1 MMAIMIAI
9 QSSAQWDGTSAP
21 WTQGSGTESNP
32 YLIECP
38 QHLAYLADMVCAGVN
53 DYSGKHFL
61 LTQDI
66 SLSNQSWMPIGDEN
80 HPYKGNF
87 DGGGHTI
94 DSLCIFNTTYT
105 DAGLF
110 GGVYNGTLK
119 NINLSCMLNTGTR
132 RGGIVSYMSVG
143 KVINCNVN
151 IIGSAN
157 VNTCSTY
164 GGIIGWSVG
173 TAIKNCTVH
182 SISINGKTSAGGI
195 VGCHGSGDAIHMLI
209 DNCSFYGRI
218 IASDSNSYVGGI
230 VGFSNTMGIDTII
243 NCHNYGVVS
252 GHMYVGGIIG
262 KANNIFISR
271 CTSEDSVVSVQSTSY
286 CPAFV
291 GGILGATIG
300 DDGLITLCY
309 NHGVIK
315 VSGTFEDIH
324 CYYHPAYG
332 QSPRYYSKHIPCYV
346 SGIGN
351 GISILHGAH
360 SQVVSGYYSHVTV
373 DCFLTRYPMSNCL
386 TIYNSYNT
394 GSIIGNITVQGL
406 PTNYNGHISYSSNN
420 CTYCCG
426 IGSGLGYNSYNVGGL
441 YSYSQVKYGT
451 STNSYNSYYISS
463 CGATYGGNS
472 RTEAQMKSI
481 SFPLV
486 LNTDSTVFVMD
497 QTNSNDGYPV
507 FWFTVAYDIT
517 TDTATNIT
525 SYNAELNGHYGGV
538 ADTVGFIYGLNNNNT
553 AMTQIIASETTS
565 PVSLVLTGLQPNT
578 QYRYTFFVK
587 HNGTYIYGDTLTFTT
602 KPTYSISLSS
612 NNNAW
617 GSVSG
622 GGVYGYGD
630 TATLTATAV
639 NHYQFMQWSDGN
651 TDNPRTINVT
661 NDTSLIALF
670 QVAQYTITVS
680 VNNSAWGSATGA
692 GVYDYWSP
700 AILTAVP
707 NVGYHYKQWS
717 SPSGDWHYEE
727 NPFLISHV
735 VADVEYICEFEPNQY
750 TVTVLANDSNM
761 GIVSG
766 GGSYNYGQ
774 QIYIIAQPI
783 GNYIFTQ
790 WSDGETSAYRLIT
803 VTDNITY
810 TAIFTDAIFNI
821 TAQSNNASFG
831 TVTGSGSYARGSQ
844 VQLTAIPNEGYHF
857 TQWNDGNT
865 ENPRTITVNADAT
878 YTAQFA
884 ANTYVV
890 NVSSSNSSMG
900 SATGGGIFSY
910 GQQITIE
917 ATPMP
922 HYRFTQWDDGMNS
935 NPRVVTITSDTTFTA
950 MFEQMPQYIITVV
963 SEDATKGSVS
973 GGGTF
978 YGGEQTVISATASS
992 GNVFDRWSDGNT
1004 EAIRTIT
1011 VTSDATYTAY
1021 FSGVRCTVNVYSND
1035 DNMGTVSGGGEYE
1048 QGAQATVTA
1057 TPANGCRFVRWNN
1070 GVEQN
1075 PYTFTVYSNV
1085 NLIANFERFS
1095 DIDDAVENKYSILS
1109 KGLDII
1115 IDGAENEP
1123 VIISNVLGQR
1133 MYVSSK
1139 YNGEQLKM
1147 PITGVYF
1154 VKIGVNPAIKI
1165 VLIH

>member
-1 MMAIMIAI
+1 MKKIVFLMMAIMFAI

-21 WTQGSGTESNP
+21 WTQGTGAESNP
-32 YLIECP
+32 YLIESP
-38 QHLAYLADMVCAGVN
+38 QHLAYLSDMVCAGVN
-53 DYSGKHFL
+53 DYNGKYFL

-66 SLSNQSWMPIGDEN
+66 SLSNQSWMPIGDYN
-80 HPYKGNF
+80 HPFKGNF
-87 DGGGHTI
+87 DGGGHII
-94 DSLCIFNTTYT
+94 DSCNIDNSTLTNVGFFGKINNSIIRNVLLEINITSYYNCSGGLASHATNSFFYNCTTQGAIFGDT
-105 DAGLF
+105 AGGF
-110 GGVYNGTLK
+110 V
-119 NINLSCMLNTGTR
+119 
-132 RGGIVSYMSVG
+132 
-143 KVINCNVN
+143 
-151 IIGSAN
+151 GSA
-157 VNTCSTY
+157 VS
-164 GGIIGWSVG
+164 
-173 TAIKNCTVH
+173 
-182 SISINGKTSAGGI
+182 
-195 VGCHGSGDAIHMLI
+195 
-209 DNCSFYGRI
+209 CSFYNSENKTNVQCHHYGGGLAGI
-218 IASDSNSYVGGI
+218 SSSCIFSKCGNSTDSIAAFGNGGKNGYSYVGGI
-230 VGFSNTMGIDTII
+230 SGYSLLNT
-243 NCHNYGVVS
+243 S
-252 GHMYVGGIIG
+252 
-262 KANNIFISR
+262 
-271 CTSEDSVVSVQSTSY
+271 
-286 CPAFV
+286 
-291 GGILGATIG
+291 IL
-300 DDGLITLCY
+300 LCY
-309 NHGVIK
+309 NTGKIVAHGPYM
-315 VSGTFEDIH
+315 
-324 CYYHPAYG
+324 YYYYG
-332 QSPRYYSKHIPCYV
+332 GSTGYV
-346 SGIGN
+346 LNIARLSGISYNVDAQSHIDYCYNRGSIECHN
-351 GISILHGAH
+351 TSYYFNSYDKYMTASLLGIG
-360 SQVVSGYYSHVTV
+360 
-373 DCFLTRYPMSNCL
+373 TRSSNC
-386 TIYNSYNT
+386 YNT
-394 GSIIGNITVQGL
+394 GMMSHTGGTNWPTSINHDINIYAIGTGMIT
-406 PTNYNGHISYSSNN
+406 N
-420 CTYCCG
+420 CYYLNTCG
-426 IGSGLGYNSYNVGGL
+426 GLGN
-441 YSYSQVKYGT
+441 
-451 STNSYNSYYISS
+451 
-463 CGATYGGNS
+463 GNL
-472 RTEAQMKSI
+472 RTEAQMKSV

-486 LNTDSTVFVMD
+486 LNSDSTVFVMD
-497 QTNSNDGYPV
+497 ENNENDGYPV

-553 AMTQIIASETTS
+553 AMTQIIAGETTS

-750 TVTVLANDSNM
+750 TVTVLANDSTM

-890 NVSSSNSSMG
+890 NVGSSNSSMG